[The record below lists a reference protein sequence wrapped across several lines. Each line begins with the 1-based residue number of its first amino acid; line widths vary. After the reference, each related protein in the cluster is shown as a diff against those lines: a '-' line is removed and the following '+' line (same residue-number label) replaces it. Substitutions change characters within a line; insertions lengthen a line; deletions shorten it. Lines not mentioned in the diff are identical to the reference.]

1 MILLT
6 LPVCPR
12 CEMIKAKLA
21 KAGKV
26 FEIKNADQLD
36 EETLNKYA
44 NLFWPLLLIE
54 NREEPL
60 QFAEILEFIKKE

>member
-12 CEMIKAKLA
+12 CEMIKAKLT